1 MASAAPVEVRAADP
15 PTTPLV
21 LDSPHSG
28 SDYPADFR
36 PACGPE
42 DYRRAEDMDVDVLF
56 GAAAELGAVL
66 VAARFPR
73 IYCDANRAVD
83 DLDPRAIVG
92 DLGMALNP
100 TAKARLGKG
109 VVWQAVPPQGAPL
122 YARPLD
128 AAQVRRRLDAC
139 WHPYHATLA
148 AVLDDTHARFG
159 RVFHL
164 DCHSMQAIS
173 SAMHEEGA
181 GKPRA
186 DIVLSDREGETC
198 APAFLEAARSLLT
211 AEGLNVAVNDP
222 YKGAEIVR
230 RYGRP
235 GEGRH
240 SLQLEVNRR
249 LYMDEARLERT
260 AGFAATQQLLTRFL
274 ASLAAAVR
282 EL

>member
-1 MASAAPVEVRAADP
+1 MPSAAPVEIRSADP

-42 DYRRAEDMDVDVLF
+42 QYRRAEDMDVDVLF

-83 DLDPRAIVG
+83 DLDPQAIVG
-92 DLGMALNP
+92 NAGMALNP

-109 VVWQAVPPQGAPL
+109 VIWQAVPPHGAAL
-122 YARPLD
+122 YAEPLD
-128 AAQVRRRLDAC
+128 AAVVRRRLEAC
-139 WHPYHATLA
+139 WHPYHTTLA

-159 RVFHL
+159 RVFHV
-164 DCHSMQAIS
+164 DGHSMQAVS

-186 DIVLSDREGETC
+186 DIVLSDREGTTC
-198 APAFLEAARSLLT
+198 APTFLEAARSLLT
-211 AEGLNVAVNDP
+211 AEGFNVAVNDP

-249 LYMDEARLERT
+249 LYMDEARLQRT
-260 AGFAATQQLLTRFL
+260 AGFAATQHRLTRFL
-274 ASLAAAVR
+274 VGLAAAVR

>member
-1 MASAAPVEVRAADP
+1 MTAAPPVEVQSAAP

-28 SDYPADFR
+28 SEYPADFR

-56 GAAAELGAVL
+56 GAAAERGAVL

-83 DLDPRAIVG
+83 DLDPAAVVG

-109 VVWQAVPPQGAPL
+109 VIWQAVPPQGAAL
-122 YARPLD
+122 YAAPLE
-128 AAQVRRRLDAC
+128 AAAVRRRLDAC

-148 AVLDDTHARFG
+148 GVLDEAHSRFG

-164 DCHSMQAIS
+164 NCHSMQAVS

-181 GKPRA
+181 GKPRP
-186 DIVLSDREGETC
+186 DIVLSDRDGATC
-198 APAFLEAARSLLT
+198 APSFLAAARSLLV
-211 AEGLNVAVNDP
+211 AEGFEVAVNDP

-240 SLQLEVNRR
+240 SLQLELNRR
-249 LYMDEARLERT
+249 LYMDEQRLVRT
-260 AGFAATQQLLTRFL
+260 AGFAATKARLTRFMTDL
-274 ASLAAAVR
+274 ATAVCA
-282 EL
+282 L

>member
-1 MASAAPVEVRAADP
+1 M
-15 PTTPLV
+15 
-21 LDSPHSG
+21 
-28 SDYPADFR
+28 
-36 PACGPE
+36 
-42 DYRRAEDMDVDVLF
+42 
-56 GAAAELGAVL
+56 
-66 VAARFPR
+66 
-73 IYCDANRAVD
+73 
-83 DLDPRAIVG
+83 
-92 DLGMALNP
+92 
-100 TAKARLGKG
+100 
-109 VVWQAVPPQGAPL
+109 QAV
-122 YARPLD
+122 
-128 AAQVRRRLDAC
+128 
-139 WHPYHATLA
+139 
-148 AVLDDTHARFG
+148 
-159 RVFHL
+159 
-164 DCHSMQAIS
+164 S

-211 AEGLNVAVNDP
+211 AEGFNVAVNDP

-260 AGFAATQQLLTRFL
+260 ADFAATQHRLTRFL
-274 ASLAAAVR
+274 GGLAAAVR

>member
-1 MASAAPVEVRAADP
+1 MASAVPVEVRSADP

-28 SDYPADFR
+28 SDYPDDFR
-36 PACGPE
+36 PTCGPE

-83 DLDPRAIVG
+83 DLDPHAIAGDVG
-92 DLGMALNP
+92 MEFNP

-109 VVWQAVPPQGAPL
+109 VIWQAVPPLGAAL
-122 YARPLD
+122 YAEPLH
-128 AAQVRRRLDAC
+128 AAVVRRRLDAC
-139 WHPYHATLA
+139 WHPYHVTLA
-148 AVLDDTHARFG
+148 GVLDDTHARFG
-159 RVFHL
+159 RVFHV
-164 DCHSMQAIS
+164 DCHSMQAVS

-186 DIVLSDREGETC
+186 DIVISDREGVTC
-198 APAFLEAARSLLT
+198 APAFLEAARTLLV
-211 AEGLNVAVNDP
+211 AEGFDVAVNDP

-260 AGFAATQQLLTRFL
+260 AEFAATQNRLSRFL
-274 ASLAAAVR
+274 GRLAAAVQ